1 MKHDGSERPTS
12 LSSCLSPLIS
22 LSSASSLLPPPAPGL
37 SRELGVLPAAATVT
51 EETETAVATAAE
63 VVVKMVVENAGA
75 ANTEGFKMFD
85 C

>member
-1 MKHDGSERPTS
+1 M
-12 LSSCLSPLIS
+12 
-22 LSSASSLLPPPAPGL
+22 
-37 SRELGVLPAAATVT
+37 LPAAATVT

-63 VVVKMVVENAGA
+63 VAVKTVVENAGA